1 MELKDERLNLVREM
15 LNGIKTIKLNAWE
28 DGFEKRVNSKMSHY
42 RMDIFLRCPK
52 LGRKNCI
59 CSNWLHF

>member
-28 DGFEKRVNSKMSHY
+28 DGFEKKVNSKMSHY
-42 RMDIFLRCPK
+42 RMDIF
-52 LGRKNCI
+52 
-59 CSNWLHF
+59 